1 MALRASITVLAD
13 PTSTMALR
21 LDPYSLQLFVAAAEE
36 GSIARAAA
44 REHIAPSALS
54 RRLGELEAVFGTP
67 LFIRSAH
74 GITLTEAG
82 HAACKGARRLQS
94 SLDGLLRD
102 VQAASGTISGH
113 LRLFAN
119 ASSVV
124 GFLPERLKA
133 FAAAC
138 PGVTVELQERQSAE
152 VVRAC
157 LADVADVG
165 VAIVDDLP
173 GGLQAWPFAA
183 DPLLVVL
190 PAGHELAAKAALRFA
205 DVLRHPLVC
214 VQTGGSLDRLLRDRA
229 AANRLELTV
238 AVTVNSFD
246 SVCRMVEAGLGI
258 AIVTRSAAAAYA
270 GSTRFERR
278 PLDEAWVERTLKVV
292 ALRKTPRPAAVAALI
307 RGLVDSDAIGDSKIG
322 DRTIGDGA
330 ADPVTTRS

>member
-1 MALRASITVLAD
+1 MRASITVPAD
-13 PTSTMALR
+13 STFVMAPR
-21 LDPYSLQLFVAAAEE
+21 LDPYSLQLFLAAAEE
-36 GSIARAAA
+36 GSLARAAT

-54 RRLGELEAVFGTP
+54 RRIGDLEAVFGTP
-67 LFIRSAH
+67 LVIRSAH

-82 HAACKGARRLQS
+82 RVACDGARRFQA
-94 SLDGLLRD
+94 SLDTLLRD
-102 VQAASGTISGH
+102 VQSASGTISGH

-138 PGVTVELQERQSAE
+138 PLVTVELQERQSGE

-165 VAIVDDLP
+165 VGIVDDLP
-173 GGLQAWPFAA
+173 AGLQAWPFAA

-190 PAGHELAAKAALRFA
+190 PAGHDLAAKPSLRFA

-214 VQTGGSLDRLLRDRA
+214 VQAGGSLDRLLRDRA
-229 AANRLELTV
+229 AASRLDLTV

-270 GSTRFERR
+270 GSDRFERR
-278 PLDEAWVERTLKVV
+278 PLDEPWVERTLKVI
-292 ALRKTPRPAAVAALI
+292 ALRKTPRPAAVDALI
-307 RGLVDSDAIGDSKIG
+307 RGLVGRDSAEGGEGSDG
-322 DRTIGDGA
+322 GDGDDA
-330 ADPVTTRS
+330 APFTARR